1 MPTTDIRSVVTRT
14 LALPVL
20 LLLAFAV
27 GLGVW
32 IVHLLRSEAWVQH
45 SYDVIGEISETQ
57 KLLIDQETGLRAF
70 ILAGDPAFLSPY
82 VEGTVR
88 FAQSL
93 AALRRE
99 IADNPRQVQRI
110 AGLEARYRVWVSQA
124 EVEKRFVVTEGGQ
137 LRGAAI
143 RQRMLVRKQQ
153 MDQMRADFR
162 SLHDEEQRL
171 LRQRLDEARRAN
183 RNLFVIGALLVVV
196 CAAML
201 YYFLRGQLKAIDQLY
216 LAKVEESESA
226 RRAAEALAA
235 EVQEQS
241 AAMETALLTAN
252 RERDQALRSVRGSGT
267 P

>member
-1 MPTTDIRSVVTRT
+1 MPTTDIRGVVTRT
-14 LALPVL
+14 LALPVI
-20 LLLAFAV
+20 LLLAFAL

-70 ILAGDPAFLSPY
+70 ILGGDPAFLGPY
-82 VEGTVR
+82 VDGSAR
-88 FAQSL
+88 FGESL
-93 AALRRE
+93 EALRRE
-99 IADNPRQVQRI
+99 IADNPRQVERI
-110 AGLEARYRVWVSQA
+110 AGLEGRYRVWVSNA
-124 EVEKRFVVTEGGQ
+124 EVEKRLVTAHGGQ
-137 LRGAAI
+137 LRDDAT
-143 RQRMLVRKQQ
+143 RQRMFVRKQQ

-171 LRQRLDEARRAN
+171 LRERLDQARRAN
-183 RNLFVIGALLVVV
+183 RNLFVIGALLVVL
-196 CAAML
+196 CAALL
-201 YYFLRGQLKAIDQLY
+201 YSFLRVQLKAIDQLY
-216 LAKVEESESA
+216 LARVEESEAA

-252 RERDQALRSVRGSGT
+252 RERDQAMRTVRGSGT